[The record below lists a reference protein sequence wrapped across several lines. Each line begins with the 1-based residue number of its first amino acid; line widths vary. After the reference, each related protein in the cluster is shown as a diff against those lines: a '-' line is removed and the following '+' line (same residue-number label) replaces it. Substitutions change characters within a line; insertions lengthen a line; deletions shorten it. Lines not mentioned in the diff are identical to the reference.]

1 MPQYDLYVS
10 CTECNNVHPMGIGIH
25 LNAGPPDQTSIEEAY
40 EYNSVPP
47 QIQAVEGHRTLCLKT
62 GKMVR
67 TKGPKKNIFKAEY
80 SYSATTETGG
90 VSSMAFQ
97 NILPCI
103 DTNSMNITS
112 VRFVSRE
119 I

>member
-62 GKMVR
+62 GKWFAQKDRKKIFLRQRMV
-67 TKGPKKNIFKAEY
+67 
-80 SYSATTETGG
+80 
-90 VSSMAFQ
+90 
-97 NILPCI
+97 
-103 DTNSMNITS
+103 
-112 VRFVSRE
+112 VSRTPKQE
-119 I
+119 ESAVWPSRTFYRA